1 MIPMD
6 FLERFIPLLAAL
18 LTAIAPV
25 LVAVIGSG
33 MKSRSQQKRSHEE
46 QRKSFSA
53 LQETMQ
59 SMDKRLATVETH
71 AEADYKNILQIQI
84 MSEEM
89 PLEVRLEAG
98 EKYVARGWNGAI
110 KAKYELLKEEYKRR
124 EKEGT

>member
-1 MIPMD
+1 MIPVD

-18 LTAIAPV
+18 LTAVAPV

-33 MKSRSQQKRSHEE
+33 MKSRTQQKQSHEE
-46 QRKSFSA
+46 QKQSFSA
-53 LQETMQ
+53 LQETMK
-59 SMDKRLATVETH
+59 SMDKRLETVEAH

-89 PLEVRLEAG
+89 PMEVRLEAG

-110 KAKYELLKEEYKRR
+110 KTKYELLKEEYKKR
-124 EKEGT
+124 EQEAV